1 MQGPASPSPQ
11 YPGSRAR
18 LGSRRPFPAPVRSGW
33 TGPAPAMP
41 GRGTGPSRGPGGT
54 YLPPRRRGSA
64 AAPPCPRRSGPAG
77 AGAGGGVRGPMEGC
91 AEGQRD
97 AQRDAG
103 MRGGMRGGMRV
114 CKEGCADGWRDA
126 RRDARRDG
134 GMQGGTEGCAEGRRG
149 ARRDGSTACPPPAET
164 RPPQRRGRPRRV
176 GPRRGGGGVP
186 GQNRPVVGRALQ
198 PSPEIAPGR
207 AARAFLLERA
217 RRPGRALSSPSA
229 ASPPDPGP
237 DSPATGRAR
246 PGAAPGP
253 DPQPGAGPRSRRPGC
268 CRRCTAGLRPPPV
281 AGTGAQ
287 PGIHASSPHRVPRRP
302 QLRASSRCRP
312 RAVIS
317 PAFAASRDPTAPGP
331 RAVPRRSG
339 VIIPLYS
346 SLSWHLPRWY
356 PHAGPGV

>member
-176 GPRRGGGGVP
+176 GPRRGGGGGGPLAESP
-186 GQNRPVVGRALQ
+186 GKTAPWWAGRF
-198 PSPEIAPGR
+198 SPPRRSRREELPEPFCWSGP
-207 AARAFLLERA
+207 AAR
-217 RRPGRALSSPSA
+217 GGPSA
-229 ASPPDPGP
+229 APRQPPPPTPGRIPRPPGGPGP
-237 DSPATGRAR
+237 VQRLVPTRSPGPACAPGAPGAAGAAR
-246 PGAAPGP
+246 PGCGRRRSLAPGP
-253 DPQPGAGPRSRRPGC
+253 SLVSTPAPRTVSPGVPSCGRPPGAGRGQLFLPPLQLPG
-268 CRRCTAGLRPPPV
+268 TQ
-281 AGTGAQ
+281 Q
-287 PGIHASSPHRVPRRP
+287 PQAPELFPGGRV
-302 QLRASSRCRP
+302 
-312 RAVIS
+312 
-317 PAFAASRDPTAPGP
+317 
-331 RAVPRRSG
+331 
-339 VIIPLYS
+339 
-346 SLSWHLPRWY
+346 SLSPCIHR
-356 PHAGPGV
+356 